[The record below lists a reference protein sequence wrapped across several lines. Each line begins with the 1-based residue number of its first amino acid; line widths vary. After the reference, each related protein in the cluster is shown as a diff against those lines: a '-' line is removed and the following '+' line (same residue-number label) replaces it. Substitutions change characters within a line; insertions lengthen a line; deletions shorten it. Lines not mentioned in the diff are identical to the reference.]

1 MRLRK
6 KRLFAAVSGC
16 NLYEGETPAS
26 VAPWA
31 AAADEPVFVRVEVF
45 HGKSSRVKA
54 TVVHLRG
61 EDDPTQYL
69 QNVTEALENVLVRQ
83 FEENGA

>member
-1 MRLRK
+1 VRLTQS
-6 KRLFAAVSGC
+6 RLFAAVSGGK
-16 NLYEGETPAS
+16 LYEGATPAT

-61 EDDPTQYL
+61 ENDPTQYL
-69 QNVTEALENVLVRQ
+69 ENVTSALEDVLRRQ